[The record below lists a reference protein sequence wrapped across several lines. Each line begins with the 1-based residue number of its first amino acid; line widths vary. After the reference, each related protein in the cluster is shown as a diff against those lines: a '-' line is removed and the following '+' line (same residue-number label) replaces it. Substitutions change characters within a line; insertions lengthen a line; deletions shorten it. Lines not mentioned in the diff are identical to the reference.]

1 MDSSF
6 AQRLSALRK
15 ERKMSQ
21 KETAAALGISQAL
34 LSHYEKGI
42 RECGL
47 GFVIKASEFYG
58 VTCDYLLGRNMS
70 RHGYTDL
77 LNFDEPL
84 ADDSMA
90 SLMTCYRAS
99 AAMRERIDPEDEELS
114 QKLISI
120 YELGIYLGL
129 NSCVRSGKIPASW
142 LCGSHRYTNNA
153 YLKFASGLLRELF
166 NEGKVTVDNS
176 EEKIPECVETVIKH
190 AEQLIDE
197 KIAKV
202 SAEKTE

>member
-6 AQRLSALRK
+6 PERLSSLRK

-21 KETAAALGISQAL
+21 KETAAALGVSQAL

-58 VTCDYLLGRNMS
+58 VTCDYLLGRTSS

-77 LNFDEPL
+77 MNLEAPQP
-84 ADDSMA
+84 DDTMA
-90 SLMTCYRAS
+90 SLMNCYRAT
-99 AAMRERIDPEDEELS
+99 AAMRARIDSENDEFCRRLV
-114 QKLISI
+114 LIH
-120 YELGIYLGL
+120 ELGIYLGI
-129 NSCVRSGKIPASW
+129 NVCVRSGKIPASW
-142 LCGSHRYTNNA
+142 LGGSQKYMNNG

-166 NEGKVTVDNS
+166 NEEKVTVDET
-176 EEKIPECVETVIKH
+176 EENAPGCVETVIQH
-190 AEQLIDE
+190 AENLIDE
-197 KIAKV
+197 KLIYIAGSKN
-202 SAEKTE
+202 E